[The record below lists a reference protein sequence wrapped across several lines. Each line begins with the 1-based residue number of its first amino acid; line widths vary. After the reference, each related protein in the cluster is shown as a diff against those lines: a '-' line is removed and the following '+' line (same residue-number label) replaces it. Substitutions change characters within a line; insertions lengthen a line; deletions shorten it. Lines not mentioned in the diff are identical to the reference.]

1 MLDLSRL
8 ELLGY
13 IAGLLTTL
21 AYLPQ
26 VIKILRHRGTKDIS
40 LGMYIMLCSGI
51 GCWVLYGIGLSSWP
65 IILANAVTLLLAGTI
80 LAAKIRN
87 G

>member
-1 MLDLSRL
+1 MSNLRLDV
-8 ELLGY
+8 LGY
-13 IAGLLTTL
+13 LAGILTTL

-26 VIKILRHRGTKDIS
+26 VIKILRHKGTKDIS
-40 LGMYIMLCSGI
+40 LGMYVMLCTGI
-51 GCWVLYGIGLSSWP
+51 ACWMLYGIGLGSWP
-65 IILANAVTLLLAGTI
+65 IILANMVTLALAGII

>member
-1 MLDLSRL
+1 VTHLD
-8 ELLGY
+8 LLGY
-13 IAGLLTTL
+13 IAGVLTTF

-26 VIKILRHRGTKDIS
+26 VLKILRHKGTKDIS
-40 LGMYIMLCSGI
+40 LGMYVMLCTGI
-51 GCWVLYGIGLSSWP
+51 GCWMVFGIGLHSWP
-65 IILANAVTLLLAGTI
+65 IILANAVTLALAGII

>member
-1 MLDLSRL
+1 MHDPRL

-26 VIKILRHRGTKDIS
+26 VVKIVRHKGTKDIS
-40 LGMYIMLCSGI
+40 LGMYVLLCSGI
-51 GCWVLYGIGLSSWP
+51 ACWILYGIGVSSWP
-65 IILANAVTLLLAGTI
+65 VILANAITLVLAGII

>member
-1 MLDLSRL
+1 MANSRL

-13 IAGLLTTL
+13 FAGLLTTL

-26 VIKILRHRGTKDIS
+26 VLKIVKHKGTKDIS
-40 LGMYIMLCSGI
+40 RGMYVLLCSGI
-51 GCWVLYGIGLSSWP
+51 GCWILYGVGLSSWP
-65 IILANAVTLLLAGTI
+65 VILSNGVTLVLAGII

>member
-1 MLDLSRL
+1 MANPRL

-26 VIKILRHRGTKDIS
+26 VLKIIKHKGTKDIS
-40 LGMYIMLCSGI
+40 LGMYVMLCSGI
-51 GCWVLYGIGLSSWP
+51 GCWIIYGVGVSSWP
-65 IILANAVTLLLAGTI
+65 VVLANAVTLILAGII
-80 LAAKIRN
+80 LVSKIRN

>member
-1 MLDLSRL
+1 MIGFD
-8 ELLGY
+8 LLGY
-13 IAGLLTTL
+13 IAGVLTTL

-26 VIKILRHRGTKDIS
+26 VLKILRHKGTKDIS
-40 LGMYIMLCSGI
+40 LGMYVMLCTGI
-51 GCWVLYGIGLSSWP
+51 ACWMLYGIGLRSWP
-65 IILANAVTLLLAGTI
+65 IILANAVTLALAGII